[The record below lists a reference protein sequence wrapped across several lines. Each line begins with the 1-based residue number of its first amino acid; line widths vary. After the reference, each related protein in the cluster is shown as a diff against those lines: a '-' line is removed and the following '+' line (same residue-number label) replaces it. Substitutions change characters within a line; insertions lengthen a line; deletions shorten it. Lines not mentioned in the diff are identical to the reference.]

1 MRRKG
6 LWITLGL
13 VVIATFIIIVTWQ
26 GVTTSAKTITKDDAL
41 SLIEE
46 RYKGSKVTN
55 IELQQS
61 AYHIK
66 MTRESGIYEV
76 SLNAENGDIISLKKL
91 GDNSSGGDDR
101 NKTIKNEKEIES
113 ILLLSSDDILSIS
126 KKTENQKD
134 VYVAKVLENKE
145 EYIVKVDAVTGS
157 IVSKDKAEK
166 TKEEKPKEENPKEEN
181 PEEGKQKEEDRPVAI
196 SKDEAIKIALEHVKG
211 AVDDDIEIENIGGQT
226 YYLIE
231 IETDDDNEATVQ
243 VHTLTGKATISFDD

>member
-1 MRRKG
+1 MDIEWRIIMRRKG

-26 GVTTSAKTITKDDAL
+26 GVTTSAKTITKEDAL
-41 SLIEE
+41 ALIEE

-126 KKTENQKD
+126 KKNENQKD

-145 EYIVKVDAVTGS
+145 EYIVKVDAETGS

-166 TKEEKPKEENPKEEN
+166 SKEEN
-181 PEEGKQKEEDRPVAI
+181 PEEGKQKEEDPPVAI
-196 SKDEAIKIALEHVKG
+196 SKDEAIKIALKHVKG
-211 AVDDDIEIENIGGQT
+211 TVDDDIEIENIGGQT

-243 VHTLTGKATISFDD
+243 VHTLTGKPTISFDD